1 MKKVIIFLIGVIVI
15 FAGASFYTNM
25 KNKEKSA
32 DNTSTKEQLSAITG
46 DQTNETSNNPNL
58 ILPEDLQKKIANKE
72 NATVYFYSPECTHCQ
87 KTAPIVVPLAKEMG
101 IQLLQYNVLEYEQ
114 GWDDYNIEGTPTIV
128 QFKNGKETARIVGYN
143 EKEAFKAWFNENTIK

>member
-1 MKKVIIFLIGVIVI
+1 MNLKKVIIFLIGVIVI

-58 ILPEDLQKKIANKE
+58 ILPEDLQKK
-72 NATVYFYSPECTHCQ
+72 
-87 KTAPIVVPLAKEMG
+87 
-101 IQLLQYNVLEYEQ
+101 
-114 GWDDYNIEGTPTIV
+114 
-128 QFKNGKETARIVGYN
+128 
-143 EKEAFKAWFNENTIK
+143 